1 MEWLKTHGLYDLK
14 CLTFQQTQLKPG
26 FECCYWRLVCQFH
39 PEKATCTKDV
49 FVKALAA
56 EGLPVAGDYHAGYPP
71 CHQWFVNRAEQFPWN
86 APQYKGDRFAA
97 YPCPN
102 AEAALDANFL
112 LMMQENFSDDD
123 CAKIMRAF
131 QKVDAAFA
139 K

>member
-1 MEWLKTHGLYDLK
+1 M
-14 CLTFQQTQLKPG
+14 
-26 FECCYWRLVCQFH
+26 
-39 PEKATCTKDV
+39 
-49 FVKALAA
+49 
-56 EGLPVAGDYHAGYPP
+56 
-71 CHQWFVNRAEQFPWN
+71 NRAEQFPWN